1 MEIPCQPTH
10 QACQIL
16 GVKWKEASAEEKA
29 LCEAEAERDRIRFN
43 SEVAAAGMS
52 SARGTQAAPKE
63 PFKPFV
69 VRGRLERDEV
79 ASINSL
85 STPWPSLDLNS
96 AALLPHPSL
105 VAPDPRSPRRTS
117 YRPAAVHRRVP
128 QGAQLLCARQG
139 RRDLTSVPPGAC
151 MHGPITITDY
161 QLPYGNKNSLLL

>member
-1 MEIPCQPTH
+1 VEIPCQPTH

-96 AALLPHPSL
+96 VAPLPHLLRQIPG
-105 VAPDPRSPRRTS
+105 A
-117 YRPAAVHRRVP
+117 PAAPRTAQQLYTAEFLKALNSSV
-128 QGAQLLCARQG
+128 QGKDG
-139 RRDLTSVPPGAC
+139 V
-151 MHGPITITDY
+151 I
-161 QLPYGNKNSLLL
+161 